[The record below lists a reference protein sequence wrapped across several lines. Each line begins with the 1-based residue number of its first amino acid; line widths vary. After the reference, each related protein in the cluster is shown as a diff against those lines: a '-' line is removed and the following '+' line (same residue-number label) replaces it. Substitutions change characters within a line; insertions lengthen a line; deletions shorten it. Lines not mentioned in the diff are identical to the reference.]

1 MKILI
6 IGDVVGNPG
15 RTALSGYLSRKKREY
30 DFVIVNGENS
40 AAGKGITPAIADEFL
55 AWGVDVITGGNHMW
69 DKKEVYTYLDG
80 TDRVLRPYNYP
91 AGVPGIGYTIQKNS
105 RGQKVG
111 VVSLQGRVFM
121 NPVECPF
128 RMGKEIVE
136 EMRKETKFII
146 VDFHAEATSEKI
158 ALGKYLDGKASL
170 VFGTHTHVQT
180 ADEKILTEGTG
191 YISDIGMTGSDNGII
206 GTKAEP
212 VIARFLTGLPSKFEV
227 EDGNVRINGISV
239 VIDDE
244 TGECISIERINVGE
258 AEFKY

>member
-15 RTALSGYLSRKKREY
+15 RTALSGYLSRKKRDY

-40 AAGKGITPAIADEFL
+40 AAGKGITSAIAEEFL
-55 AWGVDVITGGNHMW
+55 AWGVDVVTGGNHMW

-80 TDRVLRPYNYP
+80 TDRVLRPHNYP
-91 AGVPGIGYTIQKNS
+91 VGVPGIGYTIRKNS
-105 RGQKVG
+105 KGQKIAVI
-111 VVSLQGRVFM
+111 SLQGRVFM

-128 RMGKEIVE
+128 RMGKELVE
-136 EMRKETKFII
+136 ELRKETKFII

-170 VFGTHTHVQT
+170 LFGTHTHVQT
-180 ADEKILTEGTG
+180 ADEKILMEGTG

-206 GTKAEP
+206 GTKA
-212 VIARFLTGLPSKFEV
+212 
-227 EDGNVRINGISV
+227 
-239 VIDDE
+239 
-244 TGECISIERINVGE
+244 
-258 AEFKY
+258 

>member
-15 RTALSGYLSRKKREY
+15 RTALSGYLSRKKRDY

-40 AAGKGITPAIADEFL
+40 AAGKGITSAIAEEFL
-55 AWGVDVITGGNHMW
+55 AWGVDVVTGGNHMW

-80 TDRVLRPYNYP
+80 TDRVLRPHNYP
-91 AGVPGIGYTIQKNS
+91 VGVPGIGYTIQKNS
-105 RGQKVG
+105 KGQKIAVI
-111 VVSLQGRVFM
+111 SLQGRVFM

-128 RMGKEIVE
+128 RMGKELVE
-136 EMRKETKFII
+136 ELRKETKFII
-146 VDFHAEATSEKI
+146 IDFHAEATSEKI

-170 VFGTHTHVQT
+170 LFGTHTHVQT
-180 ADEKILTEGTG
+180 ADEKILMEGTG

-212 VIARFLTGLPSKFEV
+212 VISRFLTGLPAKFEV
-227 EDGNVRINGISV
+227 EDGNVRVNGISV

-244 TGECISIERINVGE
+244 TGECISIDRINVGE

>member
-15 RTALSGYLSRKKREY
+15 RTALSGYLARKKKEY

-40 AAGKGITPAIADEFL
+40 AAGKGITAAIADEFL

-80 TDRVLRPYNYP
+80 TDRVLRPHNYP
-91 AGVPGIGYTIQKNS
+91 TGVPGTGITIQKNS
-105 RGQKVG
+105 KGQKVG

-121 NPVECPF
+121 NPAECPF
-128 RMGKEIVE
+128 KIGKEVVE
-136 EMRKETKFII
+136 ELRKETKFII

-158 ALGKYLDGKASL
+158 ALGRYLDGKVSL
-170 VFGTHTHVQT
+170 LFGTHTHVQT
-180 ADEKILTEGTG
+180 ADEKILPEGTG
-191 YISDIGMTGSDNGII
+191 YISDVGMTGSDNGII
-206 GTKAEP
+206 GTKSEP
-212 VIARFLTGLPSKFEV
+212 VIARFLTGLPTKFEV

-239 VIDDE
+239 VLDDD
-244 TGECISIERINVGE
+244 TGECISIDRINVGE